1 MLQVELA
8 QAQTE
13 LPKLIEAVSN
23 GEEVIIT
30 QAAQPV
36 AQLVLPP
43 RREGRLEYGSAAGL
57 VTFSDDFD
65 EPLEE
70 FAEYR

>member
-1 MLQVELA
+1 MLEIELA
-8 QAQTE
+8 QAQTD
-13 LPKLIEAVSN
+13 LPKLIDAIN
-23 GEEVIIT
+23 QGEKVVIT
-30 QAAQPV
+30 KSSHPV

-57 VTFSDDFD
+57 ITFSDGFD
-65 EPLEE
+65 EPLED